1 MISDPNDNPII
12 LYACVAKGP
21 TVLAEISS
29 AAAGDLAA
37 QCLAAAPRF
46 HRLYSHT
53 AGGRIYAFLMEDPL
67 IFFAIAG
74 ESLGKPQV
82 LLFLRRLRDAFF
94 ASSAIAIGGA
104 HDRPSPLCLQREL
117 LPELRRLVL
126 PLSFQA
132 DKPPP
137 PQPPPADPPPPAAG
151 GSESEQETRK
161 ETRKK
166 KKKSNATTEEDSISR
181 IGSFDSEAESRI
193 EISAAD
199 ADPRTKTVQGFWG
212 QHVRTVV
219 LIDLALCSLL
229 FGIWLSV
236 CRGFH
241 CIGS

>member
-12 LYACVAKGP
+12 FYACVAKGP

-29 AAAGDLAA
+29 SAAGDLAA

-53 AGGRIYAFLMEDPL
+53 AGGRIYAFLMENPL
-67 IFFAIAG
+67 IFFAIAD
-74 ESLGKPQV
+74 ETLGKPQV

-94 ASSAIAIGGA
+94 ASFTIGIGGGDE
-104 HDRPSPLCLQREL
+104 HPSPLCFQGEF

-126 PLSFQA
+126 PLSFQG
-132 DKPPP
+132 DKPPSP
-137 PQPPPADPPPPAAG
+137 AAADPPPPASC
-151 GSESEQETRK
+151 GSESEKKAPK
-161 ETRKK
+161 ETKKK
-166 KKKSNATTEEDSISR
+166 KKKSKVTTEEDSISS
-181 IGSFDSEAESRI
+181 IASFDSEAESRI
-193 EISAAD
+193 EILAAD
-199 ADPRTKTVQGFWG
+199 ADPRTKTVLGVWG

-219 LIDLALCSLL
+219 LIDLAFCSLL